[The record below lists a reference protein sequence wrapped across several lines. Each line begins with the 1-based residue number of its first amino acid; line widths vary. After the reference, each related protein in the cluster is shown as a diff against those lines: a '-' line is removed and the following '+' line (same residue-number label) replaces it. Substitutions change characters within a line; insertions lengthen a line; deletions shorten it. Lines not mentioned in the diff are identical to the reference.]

1 MEDPEKTTN
10 LSQVTVTVICQLS
23 ITPHHERG
31 GGGGGGMYAIPYVI
45 KFVSYLR
52 QNSHGIGLFGELQ
65 LCV

>member
-10 LSQVTVTVICQLS
+10 LSQVTVTMWFVSYQLHL
-23 ITPHHERG
+23 TMN
-31 GGGGGGMYAIPYVI
+31 GGGMYAIPYVI